1 MSRTHA
7 PVRAPV
13 GGGAADPGPRRAR
26 RGARPVRAYDRSVP
40 RTTTATPALTVST
53 RILDDPGDVLR
64 HTLRDAPLA
73 FVRGGDGIVGIG
85 EAHRWTFSGP
95 DRMRQ
100 ASAAWRELVAAAT
113 VDDPVQLRGSGLVA
127 FGSFAFADDSA
138 EQSVLVVPRVVIG
151 RRRGK
156 AWLTAVDT
164 TPDPAPLTFSRTSVP
179 VPVVGG
185 HVSVAFG
192 PGAVDEDAYAAAV
205 ADAVRRIT
213 AGDADKVVLARDL
226 VGTLPPDADLRA
238 VLLDLAAAYPQC
250 VTFAVDGLVG
260 ATPETLARTDGTEL
274 SARVLAGSAAR
285 GDDPVSDRAAAEA
298 LAASAKDVEEHGF
311 AIASLLEALRP
322 IASDLRAD
330 PEPFRLQLPNLWHL
344 ATDVRATLPPGT
356 TSLDVADA
364 LHPTAA
370 VAGTPT
376 DVAVRLVA
384 ELEGVDRGRYAGPVG
399 WMGASGDGEWMLALR
414 SAQVSADGTVR
425 AWAGAG
431 IVAGSDPARE
441 VAETALKFRP
451 IRDALA

>member
-1 MSRTHA
+1 MT
-7 PVRAPV
+7 
-13 GGGAADPGPRRAR
+13 
-26 RGARPVRAYDRSVP
+26 
-40 RTTTATPALTVST
+40 RTTTATPTLTVST

-73 FVRGGDGIVGIG
+73 FVRSGDGIVGIG
-85 EAHRWTFSGP
+85 EAARFTFSGP
-95 DRMRQ
+95 DRMRR
-100 ASAAWRELVAAAT
+100 ASAVWRDLVRGAT
-113 VDDPVQLRGSGLVA
+113 VDDPVQLRGTGLVA

-179 VPVVGG
+179 VPAVGG
-185 HVSVAFG
+185 HVSVALG
-192 PGAVDEDAYAAAV
+192 PGQVDEDAYAAAV

-213 AGDADKVVLARDL
+213 AGEAEKVVLARDL
-226 VGTLPPDADLRA
+226 VGTLPAGADRRA

-285 GDDPVSDRAAAEA
+285 GTDPVSDRAAAEA
-298 LAASAKDVEEHGF
+298 LASSAKDVEEHGF
-311 AIASLLEALRP
+311 AIASLLHALRTV
-322 IASDLRAD
+322 ATDVRAD

-344 ATDVRATLPPGT
+344 ATDVRATLPVGT

-399 WMGASGDGEWMLALR
+399 WLGANGDGEWMLALR
-414 SAQVSADGTVR
+414 SARIEDDGTVR

-431 IVAGSDPARE
+431 IVAGSEPARE